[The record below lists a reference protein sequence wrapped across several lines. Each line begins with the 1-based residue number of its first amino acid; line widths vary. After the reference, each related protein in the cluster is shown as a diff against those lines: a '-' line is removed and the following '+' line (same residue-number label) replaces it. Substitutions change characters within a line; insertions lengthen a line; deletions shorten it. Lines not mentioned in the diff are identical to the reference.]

1 MQSKLNTDN
10 RLQYCAKLQMRNFI
24 FVLLLAGPIFSQPNH
39 ARLLTQHDLSV
50 KSDNHFL
57 HLENRGGQ
65 FLPEMGWK
73 AVDENSQLY
82 IQCKDSLPKEGSL
95 LIDVTHFNPV
105 EQNLHEIKHHIINL
119 YSRVYTNNKD
129 IFNTSGSWCN
139 IRTGSWYSD
148 GPGKAGL
155 KLLAA
160 PEGID
165 TRSEARCI
173 QSATWD
179 IDATYTFRITWT
191 TSTIY
196 CFLDDK
202 LITRLHFA
210 NQAEPFRYILIG
222 KDNLIWG
229 YSAQPGPIYKN
240 LRLYIPGD
248 PLPAIDETP
257 PQLLSV
263 QALSN
268 TQIKLEFDEPL
279 DSVSA
284 VNLAHYRLEP
294 QKNIL
299 SAAYANK
306 ERMITLVTEP
316 LEENV
321 AYELFVRNIID
332 ASPQANT
339 FFQTSLT
346 LEYSNQLIISNLT
359 PGRYNVA
366 HLAIGD
372 SVYIDR
378 DFRLVSWPDDDIYH
392 WIRTANDDKYSTDPS
407 FLTFTSNKT
416 IQVKI
421 AIDSDILTLPGWL
434 ENEQWQKSEQTVE
447 TEDTRYQ
454 LWEKNYRAGQI
465 VLGGNEG
472 DRSSSMYLVMIR
484 EYPTTGIDTIPP
496 AAPVRVRIDRK

>member
-1 MQSKLNTDN
+1 
-10 RLQYCAKLQMRNFI
+10 MRNLI
-24 FVLLLAGPIFSQPNH
+24 FVLLLAGPVFSQPDH
-39 ARLLTQHDLSV
+39 ARLLTQHDLSD
-50 KSDNHFL
+50 SGDNHFL
-57 HLENRGGQ
+57 HVENRRGQ
-65 FLPEMGWK
+65 FLLEMGWK
-73 AVDENSQLY
+73 AVDENSQLF
-82 IQCKDSLPKEGSL
+82 IQCKDTLPKEGSL

-129 IFNTSGSWCN
+129 IFNTIGSWCN

-148 GPGKAGL
+148 GPGKAGF

-179 IDATYTFRITWT
+179 LDETYTFRITWT

-202 LITRLHFA
+202 LITSLPFG

-248 PLPAIDETP
+248 SIPAFDETP

-279 DSVSA
+279 DRVSA

-294 QKNIL
+294 QKGIV
-299 SAAYANK
+299 SAVYSDK
-306 ERMITLVTEP
+306 EKAVTLVTEP
-316 LEENV
+316 LEEHV
-321 AYELFVRNIID
+321 AYELFVQNIID

-339 FFQTSLT
+339 LAQSSLAF
-346 LEYSNQLIISNLT
+346 EYSNQLIITNLT
-359 PGRYNVA
+359 PGHYKVS
-366 HLAIGD
+366 HIAIGD

-378 DFRLVSWPDDDIYH
+378 DFRLVSWPNDDTYH

-407 FLTFTSNKT
+407 FLTFMSNKA
-416 IQVKI
+416 IQIKI
-421 AIDSDILTLPGWL
+421 AIDSDNLTFPGWI
-434 ENEQWQKSEQTVE
+434 ENEQWQKTDQTVK
-447 TEDTRYQ
+447 TEDTLYE
-454 LWEKNYRAGQI
+454 LWEKKYSPGQI

-484 EYPTTGIDTIPP
+484 EYPTTGIDTVPP